1 VDARRARRRGRRH
14 SRRRR
19 HRLRRVRTKDD
30 ALTALTTPRPAPPRG
45 LPLVAALGAL
55 ALALPLFLF
64 AGWPFTAWAVG
75 AILYA
80 GLRGLGLVFDQ
91 VSSVAG
97 RFWMVARVM
106 AVMAVFIAL
115 LSTDVERALAAALVY
130 AAAYSL
136 ELAVSLLLYF
146 GQEPVK

>member
-1 VDARRARRRGRRH
+1 V
-14 SRRRR
+14 
-19 HRLRRVRTKDD
+19 L
-30 ALTALTTPRPAPPRG
+30 
-45 LPLVAALGAL
+45 
-55 ALALPLFLF
+55 
-64 AGWPFTAWAVG
+64 AGWPLDAWAVG
-75 AILYA
+75 ALLYA

-91 VSSVAG
+91 VGSVAA
-97 RFWMVARVM
+97 RFWMVGRVV

-146 GQEPVK
+146 GQEPVR